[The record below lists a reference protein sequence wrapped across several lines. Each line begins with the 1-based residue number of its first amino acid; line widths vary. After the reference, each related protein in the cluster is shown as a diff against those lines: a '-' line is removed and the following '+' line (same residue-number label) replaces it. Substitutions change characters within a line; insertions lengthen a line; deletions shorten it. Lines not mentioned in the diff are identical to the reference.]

1 MTKPFIQTATTRCG
15 TVISAALAAFSLATS
30 HSQAQP
36 ANDAFAN
43 RIPLVGTNAVA
54 SGSSV
59 GAIWENGEPY
69 HAGNDGGASVWW
81 SWTAPSAGA
90 VTISTAGSSFDTL
103 LGVYTGS
110 SVSALTAT
118 ASNDDENYGAGI
130 STSKVVFNV
139 LPGRTYAIAVDG
151 YGGAAG
157 SVQLSVKLG
166 PPVPPPLAPA
176 WSVPDPFGVT
186 VNSSNYA
193 GKVVMLN
200 FWATWCGPCRAE
212 MPDFVALQEKYRKDG
227 LVIVGANV
235 GDTAQVTQNFL
246 NTWTPAINY
255 PVVMGNSAMS
265 QAYGGVSSIPTT
277 FIIDRQNVIQKKYVG
292 SQSRSTLESQLIP
305 LLYAN
310 TRLDF
315 LRSGN
320 QMTLRWPT
328 NAANFTLQS
337 ATSPTNP
344 VWVNW
349 PTTPT
354 VVNGINTVQVP
365 TAGAPRFFR
374 LRMP

>member
-1 MTKPFIQTATTRCG
+1 MQAAAMRCG
-15 TVISAALAAFSLATS
+15 TVISAALAAFSLATT

-43 RIPLVGTNAVA
+43 RIQLVGSNAVA

-59 GAIWENGEPY
+59 GATWENGEPY
-69 HAGNDGGASVWW
+69 HAGNAGGASVWW
-81 SWTAPSAGA
+81 SWTAPADGG

-103 LGVYTGS
+103 VGLYTGS
-110 SVSALTAT
+110 SVSALTFVG
-118 ASNDDENYGAGI
+118 SNDDEDRAAAIYN
-130 STSKVVFNV
+130 SKLVVNV
-139 LPGRTYAIAVDG
+139 LAGQTYAIAVDG

-166 PPVPPPLAPA
+166 PPVPPPSAPA
-176 WSVPDPFGVT
+176 WATVDPFGAAVA
-186 VNSSNYA
+186 SSNYA
-193 GKVVMLN
+193 GKVVIFN
-200 FWATWCGPCRAE
+200 FWATWCGPCLAE
-212 MPDFVALQEKYRKDG
+212 MPDFVALQEKYRRDG

-235 GDTAQVTQNFL
+235 SDTAQTVQSFL
-246 NTWTPAINY
+246 SSWTPAINY
-255 PVVMGNSAMS
+255 PMVMANSAMA
-265 QAYGGVSSIPTT
+265 QAFGYTGSIPTT
-277 FIIDRQNVIQKKYVG
+277 FIIDRQNGLRKKYIG
-292 SQSRSTLESQLIP
+292 SQSRTTFENQIIP
-305 LLYAN
+305 LLYSD
-310 TRLDF
+310 TRLAF

-328 NAANFTLQS
+328 NAINFTLQS

-354 VVNGINTVQVP
+354 VVNGSNTVQV
-365 TAGAPRFFR
+365 TTTGAPRYFR